1 MKYIILF
8 GYLAI
13 MNIIGFAIMG
23 IDKKKAEKKKWRIR
37 ESTLFLVSFI
47 GGSIGTLLGMYSF
60 RHKTKHIYF
69 VIGMP
74 LILILH
80 IGVMVFLYTQGFFAE
95 LF

>member
-8 GYLAI
+8 SYLAI

-23 IDKKKAEKKKWRIR
+23 IDKKKAENKKWRIR
-37 ESTLFLVSFI
+37 ESTLFLISFI
-47 GGSIGTLLGMYSF
+47 GGSIGTWLGMYAF
-60 RHKTKHIYF
+60 RHKTKNIYF

-74 LILILH
+74 LILALH
-80 IGVMVFLYTQGFFAE
+80 IGIIVFLFSKGFFAD